1 MVALRSK
8 VRDPNAPEK
17 VMSRVLI
24 TGASKGIGRATAR
37 ELVVR
42 GHEVVATAR
51 DVRTLD
57 DLPVDTRLTLDVT
70 DQASVDRAVAA
81 AGDLDALVS
90 NAGETLPLRAPVES
104 VPLAE
109 VERLFQLNT
118 LGALR
123 VAQAVL
129 PGLRAR
135 GGGRVLFVSSVLG
148 RLTIPLS
155 GAYAASKWALEALA
169 ETLAVEVGHFGIS
182 VTLLQPGAVSSGG
195 SERAPTYLGDDDPYL
210 PLAQQLAGARGSY
223 LFITVEDVA
232 AAVADDLEQD
242 SPPLRIPVGAW
253 AEAVLAARAATPEG
267 TPFRIAPLEW

>member
-1 MVALRSK
+1 
-8 VRDPNAPEK
+8 
-17 VMSRVLI
+17 MSRILI

-37 ELVVR
+37 ELVGR

-90 NAGETLPLRAPVES
+90 NAGETLRAPVES

-123 VAQAVL
+123 VVQAVV

-135 GGGRVLFVSSVLG
+135 GGGRVLFVSSALG

-182 VTLLQPGAVSSGG
+182 VTLLQPGRVSSGA

-210 PLAQQLAGARGSY
+210 PLAQQLAGARGSFI
-223 LFITVEDVA
+223 FITVEDVA
-232 AAVADDLEQD
+232 AAVADALEQD

-253 AEAVLAARAATPEG
+253 AEAVLAARAATPET

>member
-1 MVALRSK
+1 
-8 VRDPNAPEK
+8 
-17 VMSRVLI
+17 MSRVLI

-90 NAGETLPLRAPVES
+90 NAGETLRAPVES

-123 VAQAVL
+123 VVQAVV

-195 SERAPTYLGDDDPYL
+195 IERAPTYLGDDDPYL
-210 PLAQQLAGARGSY
+210 PLARQLVGARGS
-223 LFITVEDVA
+223 FITVEDVA
-232 AAVADDLEQD
+232 AAVADALEQD

-253 AEAVLAARAATPEG
+253 AEAVLAARAATPET